1 VDRHNSYQEME
12 NHIVD
17 LDAYAGRIGFRGSL
31 RPTKEVL
38 DDLLYHH
45 VSSIP
50 FENLDILRGLVIRLD
65 LASLEDQLVHKRRG
79 GYCFQQNGL
88 LLGVLRQIGFDVTPL
103 SARIRLGLERD
114 QTPPRTHLTL
124 SIRIEGEDW
133 ICDAGAGGGSL
144 TSVIRRHS
152 SEEQMTRHEAR
163 RIVEE
168 GGRFFHQM
176 HSDGGWMDV
185 YEFTGEEMPE
195 IDREVANW
203 WTSTSPNAKF
213 AKSLMA
219 SRALPNGER
228 IGLMNDNLTRRQGS
242 TVLEKRTIQSA
253 AELLKVLRTDFGL
266 DFPEGTRFGSGEKPW
281 PTS

>member
-1 VDRHNSYQEME
+1 ME
-12 NHIVD
+12 NHVVD
-17 LDAYAGRIGFRGSL
+17 LDAYADRIGYRGPL
-31 RPTKEVL
+31 HPTKEVI
-38 DDLLYHH
+38 DDILYHH

-50 FENLDILRGLVIRLD
+50 FENLDILRGLPIRLD
-65 LASLEDQLVHKRRG
+65 LASLEDQLIRKQRG

-88 LLGVLRQIGFDVTPL
+88 LLGVLKQVGFDVTPL

-114 QTPPRTHLTL
+114 VIPPRTHLTI
-124 SIRIEGEDW
+124 SVRIDEEDW

-152 SEEQMTRHEAR
+152 GEEQLTRHEAR

-176 HSDGGWMDV
+176 HSDGRWMDV
-185 YEFTGEEMPE
+185 YDFTGEEMPE

-228 IGLMNDNLTRRQGS
+228 IGLLNDSLTRRRGS
-242 TVLEKRTIQSA
+242 NIVERRTILTA
-253 AELLKVLRTDFGL
+253 AELLEVLRTEFGL